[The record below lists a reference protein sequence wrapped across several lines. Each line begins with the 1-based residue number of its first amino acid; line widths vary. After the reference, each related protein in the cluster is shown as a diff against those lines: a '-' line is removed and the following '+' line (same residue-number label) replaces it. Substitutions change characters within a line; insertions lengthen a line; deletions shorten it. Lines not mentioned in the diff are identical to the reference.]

1 MQTQVDPQRDNSEG
15 CQDPTL
21 TNRQSKKKKKP
32 ETAKLNDTD
41 QRDLRD
47 IYRSFV

>member
-1 MQTQVDPQRDNSEG
+1 MQTQVDPNVIIVRDVKILLFPIDS
-15 CQDPTL
+15 Q
-21 TNRQSKKKKKP
+21 KKKKP

>member
-1 MQTQVDPQRDNSEG
+1 MQTQVDPNVIIVRDVKILLLPIDS
-15 CQDPTL
+15 Q
-21 TNRQSKKKKKP
+21 KKKKKP

-47 IYRSFV
+47 IYRSFI